1 MTSNHNNNNSVN
13 VNEGVI
19 TINPTTKKRQD
30 IINYLR
36 SIYKTLQKLKSVP
49 LRQHNGN
56 NSINNELNDELEID
70 MLKMIEKIRT
80 ELDKLEKKLTLG
92 NLSIKPF
99 NVNRNGTGSTRASS
113 NIQNGGKKQKF
124 KKK

>member
-1 MTSNHNNNNSVN
+1 
-13 VNEGVI
+13 
-19 TINPTTKKRQD
+19 
-30 IINYLR
+30 
-36 SIYKTLQKLKSVP
+36 
-49 LRQHNGN
+49 
-56 NSINNELNDELEID
+56 